1 MSYLASSVI
10 LKHFAASSSILVT
23 LSILRE
29 GEREGRREEGREG
42 EREGGREGRERGR
55 EGGRGGRKKGVR
67 ENSKMYGVLTHCDPN
82 PFTAGRIT

>member
-29 GEREGRREEGREG
+29 GEGEG
-42 EREGGREGRERGR
+42 EREGEGEGERREGGRGGGREGREEEGSKR
-55 EGGRGGRKKGVR
+55 EQ
-67 ENSKMYGVLTHCDPN
+67 
-82 PFTAGRIT
+82 